1 MRTVSESSVTTLTAT
16 AFDLQGF
23 QKKRKGLRKYLKI
36 RVKNFPN
43 MRKDVVTQ
51 VQEVQRVLYRINP
64 WRNMLAKIKYNENIL
79 KAENNIQ
86 GDSP

>member
-1 MRTVSESSVTTLTAT
+1 M
-16 AFDLQGF
+16 
-23 QKKRKGLRKYLKI
+23 KI